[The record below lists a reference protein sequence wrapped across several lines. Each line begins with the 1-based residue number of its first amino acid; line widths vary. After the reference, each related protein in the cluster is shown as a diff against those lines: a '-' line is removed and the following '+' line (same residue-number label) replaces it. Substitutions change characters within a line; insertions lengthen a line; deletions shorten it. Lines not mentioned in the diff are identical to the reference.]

1 MLPLFQNLREILERW
16 PGIGP
21 KTAERFV
28 FYLLKQPKEELTRL
42 IGALTEARDQSQT
55 CGVCYNVATSNPC
68 PLCADQRRESG
79 LICVVAE
86 PQDVLA
92 IEKTN
97 EFQGLYHVLGGT
109 LDAPGGITP
118 RQLKI
123 QELINRLQAMQQQ
136 GQKTELILGLNANI
150 EGETTMLYLTQL
162 LKPLKITI
170 TRLARGL
177 PQGSDLQYA
186 DEITLSNALKERR
199 EV

>member
-1 MLPLFQNLREILERW
+1 MTPLFQNLQEILERW

-28 FYLLKQPKEELTRL
+28 FYLLKQSKEELTRL

-55 CGVCYNVATSNPC
+55 CGVCQNVTMTNPC
-68 PLCADQRRESG
+68 PLCADPRREAG

-92 IEKTN
+92 LEKTG
-97 EFQGLYHVLGGT
+97 EYRGLYHVLGGT
-109 LDAPGGITP
+109 LDAPNGITP

-123 QELINRLQAMQQQ
+123 QELVNRLQTLQQQ
-136 GQKTELILGLNANI
+136 GKKTELILGLNANI

-162 LKPLKITI
+162 LKPLSLTI

>member
-1 MLPLFQNLREILERW
+1 MHPLFQNLREILERW

-28 FYLLKQPKEELTRL
+28 FYLLKQPKEDLTRL

-55 CGVCYNVATSNPC
+55 CGVCCNVAMANPC
-68 PLCADQRRESG
+68 PICADPRREAG

-92 IEKTN
+92 LEKTG
-97 EFQGLYHVLGGT
+97 EYRGLYHVLGGT
-109 LDAPGGITP
+109 LDAPNGITP

-123 QELINRLQAMQQQ
+123 QELVNRLQALQQQ
-136 GQKTELILGLNANI
+136 GKKTELILGLNANI

-162 LKPLKITI
+162 LKPLAITI